1 MVTAA
6 ESTVTTEPNTHPTT
20 ARPLGALI
28 TRRRRCG
35 MTAEYH
41 PRKFAGHS
49 SSPSSLRVV
58 LALGRRS
65 ELAVQDWALR
75 PGRRAPKW
83 SMMRG

>member
-6 ESTVTTEPNTHPTT
+6 ESTATTEPNTHPTT

-41 PRKFAGHS
+41 PRIFAGHS
-49 SSPSSLRVV
+49 SSPVSSL
-58 LALGRRS
+58 AGPPDGRRS
-65 ELAVQDWALR
+65 ELAVADWALR
-75 PGRRAPKW
+75 PERRGPKW